1 MSNETRSATVN
12 LCANCGKGEESVG
25 DLKACTACKMVKY
38 CNRDCQIAHRPQH
51 KKECKK
57 RAAELYEEALF
68 RDPPPPEDCPICMLP
83 LPLDAEKYFFKLCC
97 GKVLCFGCI
106 VSMTIEETRKGK
118 KKEHL
123 CPYCRSPHSDEGQV
137 EQYKNLME
145 KGNAMAFFESGCYY
159 ARGTNGMRQDWVKA
173 NELWL
178 KAGELGSAEAYLNLG
193 NSYYHVRGVEIDKK
207 KAKHFYE
214 LSAMA
219 GNAQARHQLG
229 TLEGQAGN
237 LQRAKKH
244 YILAARAGYTPSL
257 DSVKQGFMAG
267 LITKHEYENT
277 LRAHQKRRD
286 ELKSD
291 MRVKAA
297 AAIRNG

>member
-178 KAGELGSAEAYLNLG
+178 KAGELGCAQAYFNLG
-193 NSYYHVRGVEIDKK
+193 SSYYHGMGVEIDKK
-207 KAKHFYE
+207 KAEHYWEPAAMNGDVYARHNLGALEGKAGNHERAMKHF
-214 LSAMA
+214 MV
-219 GNAQARHQLG
+219 
-229 TLEGQAGN
+229 
-237 LQRAKKH
+237 
-244 YILAARAGYTPSL
+244 AARAGDNKSL
-257 DSVKQGFMAG
+257 DKVKQGFMRG
-267 LITKHEYENT
+267 FVTKDEYGNA
-277 LRAHQKRRD
+277 LRAYQERQD
-286 ELKSD
+286 EMKSD
-291 MRVKAA
+291 TREAA
-297 AAIRNG
+297 AS